1 MPPRNQHSV
10 VVLHL
15 ANFAWYKAIQVE
27 EFQVILNFV
36 HLRDWPVMKCIL
48 SPGNF
53 CEHFLFSSK
62 IKTTYPGVHPPI
74 SSFALRPELGL
85 WRSE

>member
-36 HLRDWPVMKCIL
+36 LKL
-48 SPGNF
+48 SINIDQF
-53 CEHFLFSSK
+53 CLIELFS
-62 IKTTYPGVHPPI
+62 V
-74 SSFALRPELGL
+74 
-85 WRSE
+85 

>member
-36 HLRDWPVMKCIL
+36 HLSINIDQFFL
-48 SPGNF
+48 S
-53 CEHFLFSSK
+53 ELFSVK
-62 IKTTYPGVHPPI
+62 KHT
-74 SSFALRPELGL
+74 ALTI
-85 WRSE
+85 